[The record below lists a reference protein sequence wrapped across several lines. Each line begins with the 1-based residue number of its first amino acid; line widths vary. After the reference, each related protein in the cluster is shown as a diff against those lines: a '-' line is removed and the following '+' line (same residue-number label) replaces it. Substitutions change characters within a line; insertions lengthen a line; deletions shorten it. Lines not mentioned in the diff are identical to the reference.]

1 MNKYSAA
8 NKTSFEELEK
18 FVSTLTDEQLTARM
32 PADWTVSGVLAHL
45 AFWDFRAITLIQK
58 WQTEGVG
65 PSAIDT
71 DVINE
76 VSRPFCNAIKPS
88 ETIRM
93 MLDYGRQ
100 LDAMVESLPPE
111 LFNQIEENGT
121 TVRLERG
128 HHRYGHM
135 TDIKQALGLS

>member
-8 NKTSFEELEK
+8 NKTSNEELEK
-18 FVSTLTDEQLTARM
+18 FVSTLTDEQLTTRM

-58 WQTEGVG
+58 WQAEGVG

-76 VSRPFCNAIKPS
+76 VSRPFCNAIDPR
-88 ETIRM
+88 ETIRL
-93 MLDYGRQ
+93 MLEYARQ
-100 LDAMVESLPPE
+100 LDALVESLSPE
-111 LFNQIEENGT
+111 FFDRIEENRT
-121 TVRLERG
+121 TVRLGRG

-135 TDIKQALGLS
+135 ADIKQALGIN